1 MYVVRQVR
9 RCMTR
14 QRREDKT
21 CQFEVNSTLD
31 WKPVQLAEH
40 WRHVTTLV
48 IQSGLFE
55 ERPIFPIAFMLHER
69 KFQKL
74 HEDFCTCLSE
84 MLPSAFQGQP
94 INICMD
100 GESEVAFSR
109 STTDTVEEV
118 ARSLL
123 VVHVPQQQIF
133 SVSNPAGVVHCVKL
147 FPKESCTCQVGTI
160 CCHILA
166 AKYSIG
172 MIGNQE
178 RRINLAQLRRNSRKR
193 NDKKSGPRHRAKV
206 TLPSPRLQTLPRL

>member
-1 MYVVRQVR
+1 M
-9 RCMTR
+9 
-14 QRREDKT
+14 
-21 CQFEVNSTLD
+21 
-31 WKPVQLAEH
+31 
-40 WRHVTTLV
+40 

-109 STTDTVEEV
+109 SIPDTVEEV

-147 FPKESCTCQVGTI
+147 FPKESCTCLVGTI

-193 NDKKSGPRHRAKV
+193 NDKKSGRKTPRKGDITFTEAADSAKV
-206 TLPSPRLQTLPRL
+206 MISGERQMVRQKDVRWPCGVCSKGDPCFHVCETQPNLQFLENETAM